1 MKKFD
6 YYNQLEKI
14 RIDIEKL
21 QDKAYKNYLDSNY
34 KDNNLNIQYQY
45 LNALIKNI
53 FTIEH
58 MILNIEWL

>member
-58 MILNIEWL
+58 MILNIE